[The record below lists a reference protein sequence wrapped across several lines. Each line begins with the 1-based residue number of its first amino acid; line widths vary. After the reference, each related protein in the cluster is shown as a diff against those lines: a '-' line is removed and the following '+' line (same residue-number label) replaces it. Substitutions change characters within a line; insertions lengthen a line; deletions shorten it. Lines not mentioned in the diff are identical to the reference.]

1 VQSREESISFVAEKL
16 PILLKLKYLIM
27 NVLVVDDHPM
37 TVEGYINALL
47 GEPFGKHHPVFTKAY
62 NCEEAYSTLL
72 RSTYA
77 KQPFDLAII
86 DKALPGYEGKSI
98 LSGSDLALL
107 IRENMPNCKII
118 MITAHTEVIIVYEIA
133 KNVRPDGLII
143 KNDITP
149 EKLQQAVYEILLGN
163 QYQSPTV
170 KSCINEIWKKELMI
184 EDQNR
189 QILLYLSKGFKI
201 KELEGIICL
210 TTSAIQKRIIRMKKA
225 FDVTDDTGLVK
236 EAIKQGFI

>member
-1 VQSREESISFVAEKL
+1 MQSREESISFVAEKL
-16 PILLKLKYLIM
+16 PILLKLKYHIM

-47 GEPFGKHHPVFTKAY
+47 GEPFGKHHPVFTKAS

-86 DKALPGYEGKSI
+86 DKGLPGYEGKSI

>member
-1 VQSREESISFVAEKL
+1 
-16 PILLKLKYLIM
+16 M

-37 TVEGYINALL
+37 TVEGYINALS
-47 GEPFGKHHPVFTKAY
+47 ENPFGLYEPTFTKAN

-72 RSTYA
+72 RATAA
-77 KQPFDLAII
+77 KQSFDLAII
-86 DKALPGYEGKSI
+86 DKGLPGYEEKSI
-98 LSGSDLALL
+98 LSGSDLANF
-107 IRENMPNCKII
+107 IRENMRNCKII
-118 MITAHTEVIIVYEIA
+118 MITAHTEVIIVYDIA
-133 KNVRPDGLII
+133 KKIRPEGLII

-149 EKLQQAVYEILLGN
+149 EKLQQAVMEILQGN
-163 QYQSPTV
+163 QFQSPMV

-201 KELEGIICL
+201 KELEEIICL

-225 FDVTDDTGLVK
+225 FEVTDDTGLVK